1 MEKRSVDNNN
11 FGVTAV
17 VFGILSIVFSLVF
30 PIFGIVFGVISLIFA
45 IKQKKINK
53 NSWSKAGMILSIIG
67 ILLSLIIWIV
77 TIVLL
82 APQLNELLQQYQ
94 PAG

>member
-1 MEKRSVDNNN
+1 MEKKSADNNN

-17 VFGILSIVFSLVF
+17 VFGILSVVFSLVF
-30 PIFGIVFGVISLIFA
+30 PFFGIVFGVISLLFA

-53 NSWSKAGMILSIIG
+53 NSWSKAAMILSIIG
-67 ILLSLIIWIV
+67 ILLSIIIWIV

-94 PAG
+94 IAE